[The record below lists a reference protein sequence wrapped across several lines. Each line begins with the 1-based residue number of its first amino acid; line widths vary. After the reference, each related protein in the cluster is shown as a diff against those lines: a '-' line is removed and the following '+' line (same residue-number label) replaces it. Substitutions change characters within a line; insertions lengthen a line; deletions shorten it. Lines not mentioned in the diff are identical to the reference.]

1 MATFTASAAQSDAQ
15 PKSLRVGLSGV
26 SAQYDSTGVSLSI
39 GTVFNMLKIPAGAR
53 VLFMSY
59 GTTTGA
65 ASPTIQIGDSVNAMR
80 YASANTLSAGQ
91 GMVMAS
97 TLNQNYSY
105 SADDVIV
112 MRVSLASGSSLGGVF
127 ILNAIW
133 GMDAGGAGFLP

>member
-15 PKSLRVGLSGV
+15 PKGLRVGLSGF
-26 SAQYDSTGVSLSI
+26 SAQYDTTGVSLSI

-59 GTTTGA
+59 GTTSAA
-65 ASPTIQIGDSVNAMR
+65 ASPTIQIGDSVSGTR
-80 YASANTLSAGQ
+80 YASANTLTAGQ

-105 SADDVIV
+105 SVDDVIV
-112 MRVSLASGSSLGGVF
+112 MRV
-127 ILNAIW
+127 
-133 GMDAGGAGFLP
+133 